1 MKENSRKD
9 IQEVDK
15 LIKKCDECKLNECIN
30 CEISWTEV
38 VSIKKIT
45 DEYKKILK
53 MNEVLLKENKEL
65 KNIELKSKGGAI
77 KISLEGV
84 LSLEN
89 KIKQLEKEKKK
100 LELEIKNRKFSHMNL
115 YNEYKYYKQFK
126 SLSIK
131 TIKNKIEYL
140 DNQQKQWLEDRE
152 LKVSDSEIIFARDTL
167 EKLLEDNY
175 EKF

>member
-1 MKENSRKD
+1 MSEKLEELISLLYQDKLTQYGKRLLVENIEKLQKEN
-9 IQEVDK
+9 E
-15 LIKKCDECKLNECIN
+15 
-30 CEISWTEV
+30 
-38 VSIKKIT
+38 
-45 DEYKKILK
+45 
-53 MNEVLLKENKEL
+53 EL
-65 KNIELKSKGGAI
+65 KNIELKSKGGTI
-77 KISLEGV
+77 KVSLEG
-84 LSLEN
+84 LLFLEN
-89 KIKQLEKEKKK
+89 KIKQLEKEKKE
-100 LELEIKNRKFSHMNL
+100 LELEIKNRKFLHMNL
-115 YNEYKYYKQFK
+115 YNEYKHYKQFK